1 MWWATRHG
9 VVIGI
14 LSYYEFWKNL
24 PRSQNALCAKIN
36 IESFQEFRILNQKSF
51 LLGFCW
57 EFKNQFSPN
66 CSDGSPEAWGT
77 QGSSW
82 NVWILGLTEFNLN
95 SSLDFR
101 NLFRISVLE
110 RFSENCKILEN
121 ILVIHSRKEW
131 LLPCCVPFPFFGVLL
146 KDWYPNSIGETFL
159 DYYEG
164 LGTSV
169 NCSHQPTSQTSNS

>member
-1 MWWATRHG
+1 MGHSM
-9 VVIGI
+9 VIGI

-24 PRSQNALCAKIN
+24 PRFQNALCAKIN

-101 NLFRISVLE
+101 NLFRIPVLE

-131 LLPCCVPFPFFGVLL
+131 LLPCCDGDPALSLALIVQSFASERQYPTAYSLSIWPVLFAH
-146 KDWYPNSIGETFL
+146 S
-159 DYYEG
+159 
-164 LGTSV
+164 TSP
-169 NCSHQPTSQTSNS
+169 SLRK